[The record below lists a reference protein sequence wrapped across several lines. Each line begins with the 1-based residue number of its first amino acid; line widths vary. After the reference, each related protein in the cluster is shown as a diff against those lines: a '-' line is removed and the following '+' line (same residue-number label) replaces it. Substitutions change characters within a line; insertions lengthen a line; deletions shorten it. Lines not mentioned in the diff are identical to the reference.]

1 LGEVTVRRLALVL
14 VTLVAMLAACS
25 PASGGNDPYALA
37 FNASKGG
44 WDQVQVDLTVSA
56 QMGSGS
62 VSLQPG
68 AIRLVLDTKAGKG
81 LFHVS
86 VPTSTLGIDAAS
98 LTQFG
103 ITGDTINLDVLYD
116 GQALYAKSPIAP
128 ALVQLLYSSGGQ
140 APSGDLT
147 GWLKLA
153 TSADFA
159 ALAALGGSVAAPSAA
174 PMASF
179 ADANAMKTALTAMGV
194 TLAYVATE
202 QHNGVNADHIT
213 ATVDWQKLAAS
224 PQFQS
229 STSQAQVQQAIT
241 ALEGTNSSID
251 LWVDHSAGRIVG
263 LEVKGASKTDATQT
277 FDIALGFK
285 TPDAGQSL
293 DTPSGAVDVPLI
305 QLLGPLLQGVLG
317 GGGVTP

>member
-1 LGEVTVRRLALVL
+1 
-14 VTLVAMLAACS
+14 
-25 PASGGNDPYALA
+25 
-37 FNASKGG
+37 
-44 WDQVQVDLTVSA
+44 
-56 QMGSGS
+56 
-62 VSLQPG
+62 
-68 AIRLVLDTKAGKG
+68 
-81 LFHVS
+81 
-86 VPTSTLGIDAAS
+86 
-98 LTQFG
+98 
-103 ITGDTINLDVLYD
+103 
-116 GQALYAKSPIAP
+116 
-128 ALVQLLYSSGGQ
+128 
-140 APSGDLT
+140 
-147 GWLKLA
+147 
-153 TSADFA
+153 
-159 ALAALGGSVAAPSAA
+159 
-174 PMASF
+174 
-179 ADANAMKTALTAMGV
+179 MKTALTAMGV

-202 QHNGVNADHIT
+202 QHNGVNADHLT
-213 ATVDWQKLAAS
+213 ATVDWQKLASS

-229 STSQAQVQQAIT
+229 SASQAQVQQAIT